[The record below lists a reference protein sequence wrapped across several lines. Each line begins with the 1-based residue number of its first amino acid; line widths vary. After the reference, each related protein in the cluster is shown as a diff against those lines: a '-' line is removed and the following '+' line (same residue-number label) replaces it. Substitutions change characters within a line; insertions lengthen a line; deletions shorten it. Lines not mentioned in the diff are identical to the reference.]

1 MSLVLLAD
9 PVKGENSYGPYL
21 LMNVFYEGDEWVF
34 FSPND
39 PEVYDKLSKLRKG
52 QTFEIT
58 KLAEQVGKK
67 VVTRYEIT
75 VMAPEQQPVQPVNL
89 VPQQNNGH
97 DIYFNSMLSCI
108 LEALEIQKEVGGSVD
123 IHRIAITLFIART
136 RVSGLSNMSAA

>member
-1 MSLVLLAD
+1 MLLVLLAD

-21 LMNVFYEGDEWVF
+21 LMNVGYLGDEFVF

-39 PEVYDKLSKLRKG
+39 PEVYDKLARLRKG

-75 VMAPEQQPVQPVNL
+75 VMAPEQPVQPVNL

-97 DIYFNSMLSCI
+97 DIYYYSMLACLKES
-108 LEALEIQKEVGGSVD
+108 LEIQAEVGGAIDV
-123 IHRIAITLFIART
+123 HRVAISLFIART
-136 RVSGLSNMSAA
+136 RVSGLSNLSAVA

>member
-1 MSLVLLAD
+1 MSLVLLGD

-21 LMNVFYEGDEWVF
+21 LMNVGYEGDEWVF

-75 VMAPEQQPVQPVNL
+75 VLATEQPVQPVL
-89 VPQQNNGH
+89 VPQTSGH
-97 DIYFNSMLSCI
+97 DIYYNSMLSC
-108 LEALEIQKEVGGSVD
+108 LKDALEIQGALGGAVD

-136 RVSGLSNMSAA
+136 RVSGLSNLSAA